1 MNWNWLN
8 VPNRTNVGQMD
19 WIYQI
24 EKYKEKEKS
33 IVFISIIHQVSG
45 YELNKIIIITIYKIT
60 WIGMDNF

>member
-1 MNWNWLN
+1 M
-8 VPNRTNVGQMD
+8 GQMD

-45 YELNKIIIITIYKIT
+45 YELNKIIIIIIITIYKIT